1 MCLESKNEEELL
13 FPEINCLGYVTVNT
27 TFFFFFFFSNQT
39 QNKVEVKIFG
49 IVTLK

>member
-1 MCLESKNEEELL
+1 MCLESKNQEELL

-27 TFFFFFFFSNQT
+27 TFFFFFSNQT